1 MHSLD
6 CSVLARLAILC
17 IRMAAELQTKGLWL
31 RSLQLADAEQTQRL
45 FAQWEIVR
53 FLNSKVPWPYPADRV
68 LNVYRNEI
76 LPGIERGDE
85 WHWTLRFKEAPDQ
98 HIGVISLRRDEWDNR
113 GYWLGVPWHRQG
125 LMTEA
130 VIAVNDYCF
139 DVLGFPVLRAPKA
152 VLNVASRRISEKTG
166 MRVVATVERDYVSGR
181 FPAEIWEITAEEWRA
196 NRAQL

>member
-98 HIGVISLRRDEWDNR
+98 HIGVISLHRDEWDNR